1 MPVVLIPLLLVAD
14 QMSKLWALAHLDPA
28 PRHFLPGLYLTL
40 VHNTGVAFGLFKGN
54 PLLLGVFSL
63 VVGFLLLLYLARA
76 RNDTLTTLALSLIT
90 AGALGNAIDRLGR
103 GWVVDFLDIGPGLW
117 PVFNLADSFVV
128 IGVLLLLLPW
138 GKPRG

>member
-1 MPVVLIPLLLVAD
+1 MPTVLIPLLLAAD
-14 QMSKLWALAHLDPA
+14 QISKLWALRALEPV
-28 PRHFLPGLYLTL
+28 PQPFLPGLFLTL

-54 PLLLGVFSL
+54 PFWLGVFSL
-63 VVGFLLLLYLARA
+63 AVGTALLVYLARV
-76 RNDTLTTLALSLIT
+76 RSGWLPTLALSLIT

-128 IGVLLLLLPW
+128 VGVILLLLPW
-138 GKPRG
+138 GRSRG